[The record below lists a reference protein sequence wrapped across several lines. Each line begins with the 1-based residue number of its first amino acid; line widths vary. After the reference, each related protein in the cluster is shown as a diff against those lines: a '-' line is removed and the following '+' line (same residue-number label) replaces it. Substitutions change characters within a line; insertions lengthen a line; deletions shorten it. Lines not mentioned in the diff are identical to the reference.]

1 MLRYILFII
10 CILSTFTLKAQS
22 YNQEHTAL
30 ENFLV
35 RMYRNTPFEGVKI
48 VSDYENTYLL
58 SVVCV
63 KNSGNESVIN
73 RIAQVKS
80 QRQVSQYISGNVTTE
95 SQTIIRTSEDVKDN
109 VTIEEVTDIIKEY
122 SVGFTKSMEVLT
134 NFETTNGMKCVMFYR
149 KLEELK

>member
-1 MLRYILFII
+1 M
-10 CILSTFTLKAQS
+10 KAQL

-63 KNSGNESVIN
+63 KNSGNESVIKN
-73 RIAQVKS
+73 CPSEKS
-80 QRQVSQYISGNVTTE
+80 ATGQ
-95 SQTIIRTSEDVKDN
+95 
-109 VTIEEVTDIIKEY
+109 
-122 SVGFTKSMEVLT
+122 SV
-134 NFETTNGMKCVMFYR
+134 Y
-149 KLEELK
+149 